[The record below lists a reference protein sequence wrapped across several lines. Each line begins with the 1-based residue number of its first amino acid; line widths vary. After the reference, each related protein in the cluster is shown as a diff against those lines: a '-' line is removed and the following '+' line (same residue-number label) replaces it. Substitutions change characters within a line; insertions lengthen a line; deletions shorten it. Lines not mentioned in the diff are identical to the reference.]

1 MSSVNFGSSV
11 LDHVPIFIE
20 RAHNSGPTTPHVWLN
35 SLQCIGIN
43 EKRNFHCAVVSPE
56 RKPRRVGSNERHRFR
71 KLSCTITR
79 PRRLNQCQQFRSSS
93 HHLPRLSRASG
104 RVPPRPAPFA
114 APPVLDR
121 RPPAHPSRCRR
132 SHWLAGSDRGSAPSF
147 WSGRDYAMRRKP
159 SRRRFLSLTSSKC
172 SVSRSG
178 KSRQARVC
186 ALPGSPASRVLVRL

>member
-43 EKRNFHCAVVSPE
+43 EKRNFHCAVV
-56 RKPRRVGSNERHRFR
+56 RKPRRVGSNERNRFG

-79 PRRLNQCQQFRSSS
+79 PRRLNQGQQFRSSS
-93 HHLPRLSRASG
+93 HHLPGLSRASG

-121 RPPAHPSRCRR
+121 RPPAHPSRCRG

-159 SRRRFLSLTSSKC
+159 SRRRSLSLTSSKC
-172 SVSRSG
+172 SVSGSSARTTNRASAKSG
-178 KSRQARVC
+178 T
-186 ALPGSPASRVLVRL
+186 